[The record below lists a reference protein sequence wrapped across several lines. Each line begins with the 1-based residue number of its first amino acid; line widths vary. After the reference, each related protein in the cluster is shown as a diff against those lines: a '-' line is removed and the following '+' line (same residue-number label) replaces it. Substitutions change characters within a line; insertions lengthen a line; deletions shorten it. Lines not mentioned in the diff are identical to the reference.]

1 MVLGEPRYREAA
13 EQNAAF
19 VLEALRPDGRL
30 LRTWRDGTAH
40 LNGYLEDYAC
50 LINGLLSLHEATFAH
65 RWLWA
70 AKELTDEMLTLFWD
84 EEAGGLYDVG
94 TDHEQLIVRPRDMMD
109 NAVPSGSSAAAEA
122 LARLGTLGGE
132 EEYARKGTQLLR
144 SVAAQLGGAPLA
156 FGNWLKALELHLAE
170 PREVAIIGSPDD
182 PATRGLLD
190 ELVRSY
196 APSRS
201 LIGLDPAEERPFPS
215 PLLEGRG
222 QVDGKPTAY
231 VCRGYA
237 CELPTTEAATLA
249 GQLAGAA
256 PSS

>member
-1 MVLGEPRYREAA
+1 MKLIYTGSVKNIYQADDP
-13 EQNAAF
+13 
-19 VLEALRPDGRL
+19 ALLWFEYTDDFSVFDWGKMPDPIPGK
-30 LRTWRDGTAH
+30 G
-40 LNGYLEDYAC
+40 
-50 LINGLLSLHEATFAH
+50 
-65 RWLWA
+65 
-70 AKELTDEMLTLFWD
+70 
-84 EEAGGLYDVG
+84 
-94 TDHEQLIVRPRDMMD
+94 
-109 NAVPSGSSAAAEA
+109 EA

-144 SVAAQLGGAPLA
+144 SVAGLLGNAPLA

-170 PREVAIIGSPDD
+170 PREVAIIGSPGD

-190 ELVRSY
+190 ELVRAY

-256 PSS
+256 PAS